1 MTKIT
6 LTFSPNVIHYRCERE
21 IRSRSLFPRLDR
33 ATLTLESIMANL
45 FVLNL
50 DGTIA
55 PVAAD
60 KNCNALIAHA
70 VSILAGDSDVP
81 SAPEPIDV
89 DARRAALFGE
99 VTSGALSMDDAVAAL
114 KALDAEVVAAAK
126 AAKADPP
133 VLLLAGTPATA
144 AEVKRAFRGAES
156 GTSVEV
162 ASLDDSRVGTITM
175 FRV

>member
-1 MTKIT
+1 
-6 LTFSPNVIHYRCERE
+6 
-21 IRSRSLFPRLDR
+21 
-33 ATLTLESIMANL
+33 MANL
-45 FVLNL
+45 FVLNIA
-50 DGTIA
+50 GTVA

-60 KNCNALIAHA
+60 TKASPLIARA
-70 VSILAGDSDVP
+70 ATLLAGAADVP
-81 SAPEPIDV
+81 SAPDPIDV

-133 VLLLAGTPATA
+133 VMLLAGEPASA
-144 AEVKRAFRGAES
+144 AEVKRAFRGQDDA
-156 GTSVEV
+156 TSVEV
-162 ASLDDSRVGTITM
+162 ASLDGERTGTITM

>member
-1 MTKIT
+1 
-6 LTFSPNVIHYRCERE
+6 
-21 IRSRSLFPRLDR
+21 
-33 ATLTLESIMANL
+33 MANL

-60 KNCNALIAHA
+60 KNCNALITRAIA
-70 VSILAGDSDVP
+70 VLAGDSDVP

-99 VTSGALSMDDAVAAL
+99 VTAGAMSMDEAVAAL

-144 AEVKRAFRGAES
+144 AEIKRAFRGQDD

-162 ASLDDSRVGTITM
+162 ASLDNERVGAITM

>member
-1 MTKIT
+1 
-6 LTFSPNVIHYRCERE
+6 
-21 IRSRSLFPRLDR
+21 
-33 ATLTLESIMANL
+33 MANL

-60 KNCNALIAHA
+60 KNCNALIARA
-70 VSILAGDSDVP
+70 VAVLAGDSDVP
-81 SAPEPIDV
+81 TAPEPIDV

-99 VTSGALSMDDAVAAL
+99 VTSGSMSMDEAVAAL

-144 AEVKRAFRGAES
+144 AEIKRAFRGAES

-162 ASLDDSRVGTITM
+162 ASLDNERVGTITM

>member
-1 MTKIT
+1 
-6 LTFSPNVIHYRCERE
+6 
-21 IRSRSLFPRLDR
+21 
-33 ATLTLESIMANL
+33 MANL

-60 KNCNALIAHA
+60 KNCNALIARAIA
-70 VSILAGDSDVP
+70 VLAGDSDVP
-81 SAPEPIDV
+81 TAPEPIDV

-99 VTSGALSMDDAVAAL
+99 VTAGAMSMDEAVAAL

-144 AEVKRAFRGAES
+144 AEIKRAFRGQDD

-162 ASLDDSRVGTITM
+162 ASLDNERVGTITM

>member
-1 MTKIT
+1 
-6 LTFSPNVIHYRCERE
+6 
-21 IRSRSLFPRLDR
+21 
-33 ATLTLESIMANL
+33 MANL

-60 KNCNALIAHA
+60 KNCNALITRAIA
-70 VSILAGDSDVP
+70 VLAGDSDVP

-99 VTSGALSMDDAVAAL
+99 VTAGAMSMDEAVAAL
-114 KALDAEVVAAAK
+114 KALDAEVLAAAK

-133 VLLLAGTPATA
+133 VMLLAGEPATA
-144 AEVKRAFRGAES
+144 AEIKRAFRGQDD

-162 ASLDDSRVGTITM
+162 ASLDNERVGTITM

>member
-1 MTKIT
+1 
-6 LTFSPNVIHYRCERE
+6 
-21 IRSRSLFPRLDR
+21 
-33 ATLTLESIMANL
+33 MANL

-60 KNCNALIAHA
+60 KNCNALIARA
-70 VSILAGDSDVP
+70 VAVLAGDSDVP
-81 SAPEPIDV
+81 TAPEPIDV

-99 VTSGALSMDDAVAAL
+99 VTAGSMSMDEAVAAL

-133 VLLLAGTPATA
+133 VLLLAGEPATA
-144 AEVKRAFRGAES
+144 AEIKRAFRGAETEPLSRLLRSMTAASARSPCS
-156 GTSVEV
+156 GSEPGRWRGAVRGSPT
-162 ASLDDSRVGTITM
+162 ARAA
-175 FRV
+175 

>member
-1 MTKIT
+1 
-6 LTFSPNVIHYRCERE
+6 
-21 IRSRSLFPRLDR
+21 
-33 ATLTLESIMANL
+33 MANL

-60 KNCNALIAHA
+60 KNCNALITRAIA
-70 VSILAGDSDVP
+70 VLAGDSDVP

-99 VTSGALSMDDAVAAL
+99 VTAGAMSMDEAVAAL

-144 AEVKRAFRGAES
+144 AEIKRAFRGQDD
-156 GTSVEV
+156 GTSIEV
-162 ASLDDSRVGTITM
+162 ASLDNERVGTITM

>member
-1 MTKIT
+1 
-6 LTFSPNVIHYRCERE
+6 
-21 IRSRSLFPRLDR
+21 
-33 ATLTLESIMANL
+33 MANL

-60 KNCNALIAHA
+60 KNCNALIARA
-70 VSILAGDSDVP
+70 VALLAGDSDVP

-133 VLLLAGTPATA
+133 VLLLAGEPATA
-144 AEVKRAFRGAES
+144 AEIKRAFRGAES
-156 GTSVEV
+156 STSVEV

>member
-1 MTKIT
+1 
-6 LTFSPNVIHYRCERE
+6 
-21 IRSRSLFPRLDR
+21 
-33 ATLTLESIMANL
+33 MANL

-50 DGTIA
+50 AGTIA

-60 KNCNALIAHA
+60 KNANALIGRAA
-70 VSILAGDSDVP
+70 ALLAGDADVP
-81 SAPEPIDV
+81 TAVEPIDV

-126 AAKADPP
+126 AAKADPA
-133 VLLLAGTPATA
+133 VLLLAGVAASA
-144 AEVKRAFRGAES
+144 AEVKRAFRGQDDA
-156 GTSVEV
+156 TSVEV
-162 ASLDDSRVGTITM
+162 ASLDGERTGTITM

>member
-1 MTKIT
+1 
-6 LTFSPNVIHYRCERE
+6 
-21 IRSRSLFPRLDR
+21 
-33 ATLTLESIMANL
+33 MANL

-60 KNCNALIAHA
+60 KNCNALITRAIA
-70 VSILAGDSDVP
+70 VLAGDSDVP

-99 VTSGALSMDDAVAAL
+99 VTAGAMSMDEAVAAL

-133 VLLLAGTPATA
+133 VLLLAGEPATA
-144 AEVKRAFRGAES
+144 AEIKRAFRGQDD

-162 ASLDDSRVGTITM
+162 ASLDNERVGTITM

>member
-1 MTKIT
+1 
-6 LTFSPNVIHYRCERE
+6 
-21 IRSRSLFPRLDR
+21 
-33 ATLTLESIMANL
+33 MANL

-60 KNCNALIAHA
+60 KNCNALIARA
-70 VSILAGDSDVP
+70 VALLAGDSDVP

-133 VLLLAGTPATA
+133 VLLLHGEPATA
-144 AEVKRAFRGAES
+144 AEIKRAFRGAES
-156 GTSVEV
+156 STSVEV

>member
-1 MTKIT
+1 
-6 LTFSPNVIHYRCERE
+6 
-21 IRSRSLFPRLDR
+21 
-33 ATLTLESIMANL
+33 MANL

-60 KNCNALIAHA
+60 KNCNALITRAIA
-70 VSILAGDSDVP
+70 VLAGDSDVP

-99 VTSGALSMDDAVAAL
+99 VTAGAMSMDEAVAAL
-114 KALDAEVVAAAK
+114 KALDAEVAAAAK

-133 VLLLAGTPATA
+133 VLLLAGEPATA
-144 AEVKRAFRGAES
+144 AEIKRAFRGQDD

-162 ASLDDSRVGTITM
+162 ASLDNERVGTITM

>member
-1 MTKIT
+1 
-6 LTFSPNVIHYRCERE
+6 
-21 IRSRSLFPRLDR
+21 
-33 ATLTLESIMANL
+33 MANL

-60 KNCNALIAHA
+60 KNCNALIARA
-70 VSILAGDSDVP
+70 VAVLAGDSDVP
-81 SAPEPIDV
+81 SAVEVPDQEALHLALF
-89 DARRAALFGE
+89 ARLAAGEITPVEVQAEMKTIAAL
-99 VTSGALSMDDAVAAL
+99 VADATR
-114 KALDAEVVAAAK
+114 

-144 AEVKRAFRGAES
+144 AEIKRAFRGQDD

-162 ASLDDSRVGTITM
+162 ASLDNERVGTITM

>member
-1 MTKIT
+1 
-6 LTFSPNVIHYRCERE
+6 
-21 IRSRSLFPRLDR
+21 
-33 ATLTLESIMANL
+33 MANL

-60 KNCNALIAHA
+60 KNCNALITRAIA
-70 VSILAGDSDVP
+70 VLAGDSDVP

-99 VTSGALSMDDAVAAL
+99 VTAGAMSMDEAVAAL
-114 KALDAEVVAAAK
+114 KALDAEVLAAAK

-133 VLLLAGTPATA
+133 VLLLAGEPATA
-144 AEVKRAFRGAES
+144 AEIKRAFRGQDD

-162 ASLDDSRVGTITM
+162 ASLDNERVGTITM